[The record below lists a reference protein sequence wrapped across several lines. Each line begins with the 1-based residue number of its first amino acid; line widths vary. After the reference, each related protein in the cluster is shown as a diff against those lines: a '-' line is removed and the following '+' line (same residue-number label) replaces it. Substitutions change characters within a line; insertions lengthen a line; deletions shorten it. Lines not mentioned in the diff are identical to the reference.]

1 MLAPLVVV
9 LLLAGLWTIY
19 WSIASSQIHKAYAEA
34 EQRLAARGISLNC
47 SNAQWGGFP
56 FRVERSC
63 EEPRFS
69 VNTANG
75 PINIAASKLLMALQA
90 YNPRHAI
97 ALLDGETT
105 ISGEA
110 SGKIKH
116 ERALASIVL
125 GSDDT
130 WQATLELPKIAI
142 DEVVS
147 ADRLL
152 VSVRTP
158 EGEDADFAVA
168 AEKPVLRFAD
178 GATLALDA
186 ADLVGSFPKAALGQS
201 IAKYFAATGKSITI
215 TSLSMRQG
223 ELSLTGAGALGV
235 DQSGYLS
242 GRIALRIKRID
253 LLFENVKAIAHLSEE
268 DARSAKIFVDL
279 LQNGS
284 TGDPQIDL
292 IAKDG
297 KLYWGPFKIAELRPL
312 L

>member
-1 MLAPLVVV
+1 
-9 LLLAGLWTIY
+9 
-19 WSIASSQIHKAYAEA
+19 
-34 EQRLAARGISLNC
+34 
-47 SNAQWGGFP
+47 
-56 FRVERSC
+56 
-63 EEPRFS
+63 
-69 VNTANG
+69 
-75 PINIAASKLLMALQA
+75 MALQA

-105 ISGEA
+105 ISGVA

-116 ERALASIVL
+116 QRALASIVL

-142 DEVVS
+142 DEAVS

-152 VSVRTP
+152 VSARTP

-168 AEKPVLRFAD
+168 AEKAVLRFAN

-186 ADLVGSFPKAALGQS
+186 ADLVGSLPKVALGQN
-201 IAKYFAATGKSITI
+201 IAKYFAATGKSVVI

-223 ELSLTGAGALGV
+223 ELSLAGAGTLGV
-235 DQSGYLS
+235 DQSGYPS
-242 GRIALRIKRID
+242 GRIAFRIKRID

-268 DARSAKIFVDL
+268 DARAAKIFVDL

-284 TGDPQIDL
+284 TDDPQIDL

-297 KLYWGPFKIAELRPL
+297 KLYWGPFKIAELRAL
-312 L
+312 F